1 MGDIFLLTEN
11 DDEVA
16 LKCSSLVFLSRFLI
30 LVFLI
35 FQVTEECL
43 ERAISVCNNGA
54 LFRKIGKR
62 IRFKD
67 YVQFFF

>member
-1 MGDIFLLTEN
+1 M
-11 DDEVA
+11 
-16 LKCSSLVFLSRFLI
+16 FLSRFLI

-43 ERAISVCNNGA
+43 ERAIAVCNNGA

-67 YVQFFF
+67 YEQFFFLNLEMGIFLTRKKFNGCIE